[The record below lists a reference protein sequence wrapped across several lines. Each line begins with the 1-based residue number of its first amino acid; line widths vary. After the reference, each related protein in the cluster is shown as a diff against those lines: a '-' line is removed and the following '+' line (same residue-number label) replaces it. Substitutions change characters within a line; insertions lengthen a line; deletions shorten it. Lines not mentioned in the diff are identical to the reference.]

1 MQIQK
6 GWDAGVPECSTAAE
20 GVSSDTA
27 LLWHGSLL
35 WISTTGIEERERER
49 EREKSVLPYH
59 RCGVMTMSLQFL
71 AQETIGGVSLDW
83 AEIPSYPQRQ
93 AASITLHI
101 DYVCFFV
108 LKDDNES
115 RKVTPPPKKRE
126 KKSAVCARFL
136 ECGLWCSQLS
146 STALRSLLPAARSA
160 LSGKKSQDWI
170 QQRLVKKHGSGVAQ
184 NLGPGVGNFIDI
196 WRFWVRGNRYK
207 AFLPIVQSI

>member
-115 RKVTPPPKKRE
+115 RKVTPPQKKRE
-126 KKSAVCARFL
+126 EKCCVCPFPWMRVVMLSAQLNCTPVAPPCSKIGFEREEIA
-136 ECGLWCSQLS
+136 GLDP
-146 STALRSLLPAARSA
+146 TAARQKTRKWSRA
-160 LSGKKSQDWI
+160 KPRTRSGQFYRHLKVLSTWK
-170 QQRLVKKHGSGVAQ
+170 
-184 NLGPGVGNFIDI
+184 
-196 WRFWVRGNRYK
+196 
-207 AFLPIVQSI
+207 